1 MRHIRGIT
9 IIHEDPDLI
18 VIEKDAGLLTCETR
32 RGDERTVENLLTD
45 YVRKGQ
51 WKSSKRVYLVHRLD
65 RETSGIMMVA
75 KSERVQ
81 EYFRSA
87 WNELTEKTYLARVEG
102 VISGDEGVY
111 ESYLA
116 ENENMFVRS
125 VKDPKDGKLS
135 ITQWKVVS
143 REEKTTVVEVALKSG
158 RKNQIRV
165 HFSEAGFPIV
175 GDSKYGNAKKR
186 NERLHLHAWKLS
198 FKHPH
203 TGREMSFE
211 TPVPTIFQSK
221 SKGIKK

>member
-1 MRHIRGIT
+1 MRRIRGIK

-18 VIEKDAGLLTCETR
+18 VIEKEAGLLTCETR

-75 KSERVQ
+75 KSEQVQ

-102 VISGDEGVY
+102 VINDDAGVY

-125 VKDPKDGKLS
+125 VKDPKEGKLS
-135 ITQWKVVS
+135 TTQWKVLA
-143 REEKTTVVEVALKSG
+143 REARATVVEVMLKSG

-203 TGREMSFE
+203 TGKVMSFE
-211 TPVPTIFQSK
+211 TPVPHIFSQK
-221 SKGIKK
+221 EKGARR